1 MNMCSID
8 RVINQFNND
17 YPLLEKNI
25 KTLILKN
32 SILKSYIYILTFVI
46 FIVFI
51 LLVTYV
57 ITSLLSKQNQY
68 R

>member
-1 MNMCSID
+1 MCSID

>member
-1 MNMCSID
+1 MCSID
-8 RVINQFNND
+8 SVINQFNND

-51 LLVTYV
+51 LLATYV